1 MTSAEGP
8 SRQGALR
15 LIAHA
20 EPSLFDRFVAAQ
32 YESHRN
38 GLAALDMASVRSGGI
53 ATTPPSVKAKLVGAI
68 SFPKRPAVTTNVGT
82 MEIKDDFAAR
92 AARQLASPPCFL
104 YSASCP
110 YTSAAYGAI

>member
-82 MEIKDDFAAR
+82 MQIEGLAAL
-92 AARQLASPPCFL
+92 AARQLASL
-104 YSASCP
+104 NVQNGRAS
-110 YTSAAYGAI
+110 TE